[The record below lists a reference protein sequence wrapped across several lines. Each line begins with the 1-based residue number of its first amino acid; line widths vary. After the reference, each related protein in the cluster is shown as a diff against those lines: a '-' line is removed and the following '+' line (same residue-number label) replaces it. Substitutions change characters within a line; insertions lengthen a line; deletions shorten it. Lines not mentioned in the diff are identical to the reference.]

1 MPLLTHGFLGA
12 DAGQA
17 RKQILRKYSQLF
29 AVLRELNDVSH
40 EYLRGLRLDLQN
52 EFHIFTVTYFIRG
65 LSTFQSL
72 IILLEHGC
80 IDDARALCRTL
91 LHTHFR
97 LAAIAAKPSV
107 LNRIRATG
115 ISEGKKRL
123 ESYKIGQRKIP
134 PGSRSVD
141 LDAQIKAAEVQLKKL
156 GRSEITEKQ
165 LAEIGGCDYDIQ
177 YAVLSDAAHGSLSD
191 LGPSVL
197 KFDRRR
203 RFLGYVY
210 GPSDKDLA
218 TYAVYAADL
227 QRGNLTN
234 TDKTIRH
241 GLPVGFAAL
250 QERRIQLRSDMP
262 GIF

>member
-115 ISEGKKRL
+115 ISEAKKRL

-177 YAVLSDAAHGSLSD
+177 YAVLSDASHGSLFGFRTIGFEIRSETQVSRLRLRAKRQRSSD
-191 LGPSVL
+191 
-197 KFDRRR
+197 
-203 RFLGYVY
+203 
-210 GPSDKDLA
+210 
-218 TYAVYAADL
+218 
-227 QRGNLTN
+227 
-234 TDKTIRH
+234 IRS
-241 GLPVGFAAL
+241 
-250 QERRIQLRSDMP
+250 LRSRPSEGEPNQHRQND
-262 GIF
+262 

>member
-1 MPLLTHGFLGA
+1 MFDRWLVSRTVSMRPVEFGEALPAGTRLTLFSRQARPLLQGHQVLDGRNVRNR
-12 DAGQA
+12 A
-17 RKQILRKYSQLF
+17 RP
-29 AVLRELNDVSH
+29 EN
-40 EYLRGLRLDLQN
+40 
-52 EFHIFTVTYFIRG
+52 
-65 LSTFQSL
+65 
-72 IILLEHGC
+72 
-80 IDDARALCRTL
+80 RT
-91 LHTHFR
+91 
-97 LAAIAAKPSV
+97 
-107 LNRIRATG
+107 
-115 ISEGKKRL
+115 
-123 ESYKIGQRKIP
+123 GQRKIS

-141 LDAQIKAAEVQLKKL
+141 LDAQIKAAEAQLKKL

-210 GPSDKDLA
+210 GPSDRDLA

-234 TDKTIRH
+234 TDKTISH

-262 GIF
+262 GIFNSPN